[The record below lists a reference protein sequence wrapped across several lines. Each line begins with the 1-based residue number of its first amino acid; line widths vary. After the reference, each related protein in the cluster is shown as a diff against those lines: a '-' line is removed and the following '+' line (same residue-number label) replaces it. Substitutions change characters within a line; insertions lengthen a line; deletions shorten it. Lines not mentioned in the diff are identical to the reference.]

1 MEDHSRV
8 RILLPVGLMRDGDIC
23 WFPLSGRNPRT
34 SNVFLTLVPINILRC
49 TVENKKKILLSMVI

>member
-49 TVENKKKILLSMVI
+49 TVEY